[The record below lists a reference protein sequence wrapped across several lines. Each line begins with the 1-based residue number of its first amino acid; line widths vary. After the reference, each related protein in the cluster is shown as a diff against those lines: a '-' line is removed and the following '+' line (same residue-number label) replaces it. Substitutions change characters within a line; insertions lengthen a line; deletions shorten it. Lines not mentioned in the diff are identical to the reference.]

1 MHVMTYKI
9 VIIGFWQIAQ
19 RLVGRSHRKRL
30 NLHAE
35 LRRSGVALIVD
46 LFDIHFKEFPF
57 VQLRRAV
64 RYTDPPKIPR

>member
-1 MHVMTYKI
+1 M
-9 VIIGFWQIAQ
+9 
-19 RLVGRSHRKRL
+19 
-30 NLHAE
+30 HAE